1 MAKNWHLQKLD
12 HVEKKQKIFRK
23 REFTET
29 FTQRNFEI
37 PESEWSS
44 YLEKGYFT
52 ARVVEVHKKYAF
64 VSPEPTLFAVA
75 TRDVWL
81 STLARKFM
89 TNDRQ
94 ERNFI
99 AVGDRVLCRSNQ
111 FQCEK
116 QYSELPQC
124 TVEFRAPRSS
134 KLARLDPLFPDREHV
149 LAANATQ
156 LVIVASFLAPT
167 VKWGLIDRYL
177 VLAEEEELQ
186 AVLILNKQDLLDTS
200 THPRFVEICK
210 VRCAHYEK
218 LGYRVLQVQAGG
230 PRCKKKDREEIY
242 TIFRD
247 QISLLSGHSGV
258 GKSSLVNLMR
268 PELKQEVETEE
279 ILQKGRHTTSYASFI
294 KLGIGGYV
302 IDTPGIRS
310 FLIRERT
317 PLELSLGFREFQ
329 PYIGQCKFRKCTH
342 IEEPNCAILAA
353 VTAGNISPWRYKS
366 YLGIL
371 TGATGREGRMQNLQ
385 DPNDDLEPTY

>member
-1 MAKNWHLQKLD
+1 MAKNWHLKNKLEN
-12 HVEKKQKIFRK
+12 VERKQKIFRK
-23 REFTET
+23 REHTAT
-29 FTQRNFEI
+29 SSQRDFEI
-37 PESEWSS
+37 PEAAWAADI
-44 YLEKGYFT
+44 EKGYFA

-64 VSPEPTLFAVA
+64 VSPEPTLFTVN

-89 TNDRQ
+89 KNDRQ
-94 ERNFI
+94 ERNLI

-111 FQCEK
+111 FECEK

-124 TVEFRAPRSS
+124 TVEFRAPRTS
-134 KLARLDPLFPDREHV
+134 KISRVDPLFLDREHV
-149 LAANATQ
+149 LAANITQ

-177 VLAEEEELQ
+177 VLAEEEGLE
-186 AVLILNKQDLLDTS
+186 AILILNKKDLLRDCDNDS
-200 THPRFVEICK
+200 FVEICK
-210 VRCAHYEK
+210 ERCAHYEK

-230 PRCKKKDREEIY
+230 PKCPRKAREEIY
-242 TIFRD
+242 AIFRN
-247 QISLLSGHSGV
+247 QVSLLSGHSGV

-302 IDTPGIRS
+302 IDSPGIRS

-317 PLELSLGFREFQ
+317 PLELTIGFREFR
-329 PYIGQCKFRKCTH
+329 PYVGQCKFRKCSH
-342 IEEPNCAILAA
+342 MEEPGCAILAA
-353 VTAGNISPWRYKS
+353 VEAGFISRWRYQS
-366 YLGIL
+366 YIGIL
-371 TGATGREGRMQNLQ
+371 TGATGREGRMQNSDSG
-385 DPNDDLEPTY
+385 DPESI